1 MTDKRHSSACDINY
15 LILRIFYEKSLE
27 YGGERVT
34 MNKSRKTEEDY
45 VMPELFKL
53 KKPKMVTE
61 AAAAQKGL
69 HIVLELLIF
78 VAVFL
83 VSTIM
88 QLAVLAPVEII
99 LMFANAD
106 YLNAAVSGDQQGMEL
121 ALQALMQSN
130 ALTIAMLFATAAMIL
145 TALLFCKLIQKR
157 KMVTVG
163 FQKPGM
169 WKEYLCGIGVGFG
182 IFSVAVLLC
191 VVTGSLKI
199 QGLSATFSVGIFL
212 LFLIGYMIQGMA
224 EEVLCR
230 GYFLVSVS
238 RRYPLAV
245 GIAANAVL
253 FAALHL
259 LNDGISVLAFINL
272 VLFGVF
278 ASIYFIKR
286 GNIWGVG
293 ALHSIWNLAQGNFYG
308 IRVSGMQTSC
318 TVFDSEMVAGREL
331 INGGAFGLE
340 GGLAVTIVLVV
351 GSLILLT
358 TRQRRYVGEMA

>member
-1 MTDKRHSSACDINY
+1 MA
-15 LILRIFYEKSLE
+15 
-27 YGGERVT
+27 
-34 MNKSRKTEEDY
+34 
-45 VMPELFKL
+45 ELFNL

-69 HIVLELLIF
+69 HIVLEILIF

-99 LMFANAD
+99 LMFSSAD
-106 YLNAAVSGDQQGMEL
+106 YMNAAVSGDQQAIAL
-121 ALQALMQSN
+121 ATEALMQSN
-130 ALTIAMLFATAAMIL
+130 ALTIAMLFSTAGMIL
-145 TALLFCKLIQKR
+145 IALLFCKLIQKR
-157 KMVTVG
+157 KMTTVG

-169 WKEYLCGIGVGFG
+169 WKEYLCGMAVGFG
-182 IFSVAVLLC
+182 IFSVAVLIC
-191 VVTGSLKI
+191 MVTGSLKI
-199 QGLSATFSVGIFL
+199 RGLSATFSVGIFL
-212 LFLIGYMIQGMA
+212 LFLVGYLVQGMA

-245 GIAANAVL
+245 GIAANALL

-318 TVFDSEMVAGREL
+318 SVLASEMVASREL
-331 INGGAFGLE
+331 INGGDFGLE
-340 GGLAVTIVLVV
+340 GGLAVTIVLVL
-351 GSLILLT
+351 GSLILLM
-358 TRQRRYVGEMA
+358 TRQQRYAEEPEKVSAAV

>member
-1 MTDKRHSSACDINY
+1 MA
-15 LILRIFYEKSLE
+15 
-27 YGGERVT
+27 
-34 MNKSRKTEEDY
+34 
-45 VMPELFKL
+45 ELFNL

-69 HIVLELLIF
+69 HIVLEILIF

-99 LMFANAD
+99 LMFSSAD
-106 YLNAAVSGDQQGMEL
+106 YMNAAVSGDQQAIAL
-121 ALQALMQSN
+121 ATEALMQSN
-130 ALTIAMLFATAAMIL
+130 ALTIAMLFSTAGMIL

-157 KMVTVG
+157 KMTTVG

-169 WKEYLCGIGVGFG
+169 WKEYLCGMAVGFG
-182 IFSVAVLLC
+182 IFSVAVLIC
-191 VVTGSLKI
+191 MVTGSLKI
-199 QGLSATFSVGIFL
+199 RGLSATFSVGIFL
-212 LFLIGYMIQGMA
+212 LFLVGYLVQGMA

-245 GIAANAVL
+245 GIAANALL

-318 TVFDSEMVAGREL
+318 SVLASEMVASREL
-331 INGGAFGLE
+331 INGGDFGLE
-340 GGLAVTIVLVV
+340 GGLAVTIVLVL
-351 GSLILLT
+351 GSLILLM
-358 TRQRRYVGEMA
+358 TRQQRYAEEPEKVSAAV

>member
-1 MTDKRHSSACDINY
+1 M
-15 LILRIFYEKSLE
+15 
-27 YGGERVT
+27 V
-34 MNKSRKTEEDY
+34 
-45 VMPELFKL
+45 ELFNL

-69 HIVLELLIF
+69 HIVLEILIF

-99 LMFANAD
+99 LMFSSAD
-106 YLNAAVSGDQQGMEL
+106 YINAAVSGDQQAIAL
-121 ALQALMQSN
+121 ATEALMQSN
-130 ALTIAMLFATAAMIL
+130 ALTIAMLFSTAGMIL

-157 KMVTVG
+157 KMTTVG

-169 WKEYLCGIGVGFG
+169 WKEYLCGMAVGFG
-182 IFSVAVLLC
+182 IFSVAVLIC
-191 VVTGSLKI
+191 MVTGSLKI
-199 QGLSATFSVGIFL
+199 RGLSATFSVGIFL
-212 LFLIGYMIQGMA
+212 LFLVGYLVQGMA

-245 GIAANAVL
+245 GIAANALL

-318 TVFDSEMVAGREL
+318 SVLTSEMVAGREL
-331 INGGAFGLE
+331 INGGDFGLE
-340 GGLAVTIVLVV
+340 GGLAVTIVLVL
-351 GSLILLT
+351 GSLILLM
-358 TRQRRYVGEMA
+358 TRQQRYAEEPEKVSAAV

>member
-1 MTDKRHSSACDINY
+1 M
-15 LILRIFYEKSLE
+15 
-27 YGGERVT
+27 V
-34 MNKSRKTEEDY
+34 
-45 VMPELFKL
+45 ELFNL

-69 HIVLELLIF
+69 HIVLEILIF

-99 LMFANAD
+99 LMFSSAD
-106 YLNAAVSGDQQGMEL
+106 YMNAAVSGDQQAIAL
-121 ALQALMQSN
+121 ATEALMQSN
-130 ALTIAMLFATAAMIL
+130 ALTIAMLFSTAGMIL

-157 KMVTVG
+157 KMTTVG

-169 WKEYLCGIGVGFG
+169 WKEYLCGMAVGFG
-182 IFSVAVLLC
+182 IFSVAVLIC
-191 VVTGSLKI
+191 MVTGSLKI
-199 QGLSATFSVGIFL
+199 RGLSATFSVGIFL
-212 LFLIGYMIQGMA
+212 LFLVGYLVQGMA

-245 GIAANAVL
+245 GIAANALL

-318 TVFDSEMVAGREL
+318 SVLTSEMVAGREL
-331 INGGAFGLE
+331 INGGDFGLE
-340 GGLAVTIVLVV
+340 GGLAVTIVLVL
-351 GSLILLT
+351 GSLILLM
-358 TRQRRYVGEMA
+358 TRQQRYAEEPEKVSAAV

>member
-1 MTDKRHSSACDINY
+1 
-15 LILRIFYEKSLE
+15 
-27 YGGERVT
+27 
-34 MNKSRKTEEDY
+34 
-45 VMPELFKL
+45 
-53 KKPKMVTE
+53 MVTE

-69 HIVLELLIF
+69 HIVLEILIF

-99 LMFANAD
+99 LMFSSAD
-106 YLNAAVSGDQQGMEL
+106 YINAAVSGDQQAIAL
-121 ALQALMQSN
+121 ATEALMQSN
-130 ALTIAMLFATAAMIL
+130 ALTIAMLFSTAGMIL

-157 KMVTVG
+157 KMTTVG

-169 WKEYLCGIGVGFG
+169 WKEYLCGMAVGFG
-182 IFSVAVLLC
+182 IFSVAVLIC
-191 VVTGSLKI
+191 MVTGSLKI
-199 QGLSATFSVGIFL
+199 RGLSATFSVGIFL
-212 LFLIGYMIQGMA
+212 LFLVGYLVQGMA

-245 GIAANAVL
+245 GIAANALL

-318 TVFDSEMVAGREL
+318 SALTSEMVAGREL
-331 INGGAFGLE
+331 INGGDFGLE
-340 GGLAVTIVLVV
+340 GGLAVTIVLVL
-351 GSLILLT
+351 GSLILLM
-358 TRQRRYVGEMA
+358 TRQQRYAEEPEKVSAAV

>member
-1 MTDKRHSSACDINY
+1 
-15 LILRIFYEKSLE
+15 
-27 YGGERVT
+27 
-34 MNKSRKTEEDY
+34 
-45 VMPELFKL
+45 
-53 KKPKMVTE
+53 MVTE

-69 HIVLELLIF
+69 HIVLEILIF

-88 QLAVLAPVEII
+88 QLAVLTPVELI
-99 LMFANAD
+99 LMFSNAD
-106 YLNAAVSGDQQGMEL
+106 YINAAVSGDQQAIAL
-121 ALQALMQSN
+121 AAEALMQSN
-130 ALTIAMLFATAAMIL
+130 ALTIAMLFSTAGMIL

-157 KMVTVG
+157 KMTTVG

-169 WKEYLCGIGVGFG
+169 RKEYLCGMAVGFG
-182 IFSVAVLLC
+182 IFSVAVLIC
-191 VVTGSLKI
+191 MVTGSLKI
-199 QGLSATFSVGIFL
+199 RGLSATFSVGIFL
-212 LFLIGYMIQGMA
+212 LFLVGYLVQGMA

-245 GIAANAVL
+245 GIAANALL

-318 TVFDSEMVAGREL
+318 SVLTSEMVAGREL
-331 INGGAFGLE
+331 INGGDFGLE
-340 GGLAVTIVLVV
+340 GGLAVTIVLVL
-351 GSLILLT
+351 GSLILLM
-358 TRQRRYVGEMA
+358 TRQQRYTEESISAS